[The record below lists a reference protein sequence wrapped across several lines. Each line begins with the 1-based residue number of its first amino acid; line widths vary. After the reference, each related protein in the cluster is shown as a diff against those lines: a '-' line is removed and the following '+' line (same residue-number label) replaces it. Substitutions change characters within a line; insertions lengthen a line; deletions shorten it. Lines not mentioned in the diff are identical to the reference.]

1 MTKSTRRYIP
11 ISPVPFAP
19 PSKSGKANGSS
30 SRSSGRS
37 TTAHSWQATSRPP
50 TGTTRPNTR
59 GISPSCCA
67 RRPAFVRGSTPTTSK
82 SSRRSDLHHPYNPL
96 PCSRHRNPMA
106 GFLCPSVNRPVS
118 FRTYKLPC
126 ADYPGLWRVYSS
138 LILRFAPVYTCVYNS
153 QSSLFVSFIVI
164 ASEKFRHTFALS
176 PRQRR
181 SRLFIKIY
189 AHDRAKKTFKH

>member
-1 MTKSTRRYIP
+1 MP
-11 ISPVPFAP
+11 ISPVPFAQ

-67 RRPAFVRGSTPTTSK
+67 RRPACARNSTPTTLK
-82 SSRRSDLHHPYNPL
+82 SSRRSELYFYKKLFLVPVTVT
-96 PCSRHRNPMA
+96 RWRF
-106 GFLCPSVNRPVS
+106 FLCSSVNRPVS

-138 LILRFAPVYTCVYNS
+138 LILRFCPVYNSIYNS
-153 QSSLFVSFIVI
+153 QSSLFVLFIVVV
-164 ASEKFRHTFALS
+164 
-176 PRQRR
+176 
-181 SRLFIKIY
+181 SR
-189 AHDRAKKTFKH
+189 